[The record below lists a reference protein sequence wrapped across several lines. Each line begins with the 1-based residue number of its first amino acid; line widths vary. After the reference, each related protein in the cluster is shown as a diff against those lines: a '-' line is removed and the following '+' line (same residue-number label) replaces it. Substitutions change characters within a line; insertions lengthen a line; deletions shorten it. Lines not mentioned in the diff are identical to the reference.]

1 MFGLSS
7 SIRVGIPTAT
17 DPDGRSGPGMWWLT
31 GSARPALVPERSRPR
46 RRIRV
51 RRTLLRRRPR

>member
-7 SIRVGIPTAT
+7 SIHVGIPTAT
-17 DPDGRSGPGMWWLT
+17 DPDGRSGPGLWWVT
-31 GSARPALVPERSRPR
+31 GSARPALVPERVRPR